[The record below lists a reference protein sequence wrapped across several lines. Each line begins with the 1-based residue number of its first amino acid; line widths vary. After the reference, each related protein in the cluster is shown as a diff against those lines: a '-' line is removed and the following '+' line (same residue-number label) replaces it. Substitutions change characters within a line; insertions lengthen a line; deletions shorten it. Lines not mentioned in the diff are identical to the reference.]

1 MDHRGFGRREFD
13 RRGFSMLA
21 PLSVGAY
28 LLLVRL
34 VVDRQVEKDHHIVE
48 KLQMTSRREVSL
60 PLG

>member
-1 MDHRGFGRREFD
+1 
-13 RRGFSMLA
+13 MLA